1 MAEKSLRRAD
11 VPEYLHEKF
20 GLTYTPSSLA
30 TLACYGRGPS
40 FFRSGRCTY
49 YPIHLVDEWARQHL
63 DPTIDDSSELLPKRT
78 HKQSK
83 GSGR

>member
-30 TLACYGRGPS
+30 TLACYGRGPQ
-40 FFRSGRCTY
+40 FFRSGRCTF
-49 YPIHLVDEWARQHL
+49 YPVHLIDEWANQQL
-63 DPTIDDSSELLPKRT
+63 APTIDDSNGLLPRQASKQ
-78 HKQSK
+78 HK
-83 GSGR
+83 GYGR